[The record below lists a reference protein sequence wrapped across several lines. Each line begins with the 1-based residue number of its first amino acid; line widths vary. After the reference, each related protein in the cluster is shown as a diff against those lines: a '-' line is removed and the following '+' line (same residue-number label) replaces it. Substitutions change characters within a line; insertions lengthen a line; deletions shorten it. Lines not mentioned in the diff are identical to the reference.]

1 MGKINVLPFAVANLI
16 AAGEVVDRPASVV
29 KELMENSIDAGAR
42 RITVEIQ
49 NGGVTFLRVSDDGCG
64 MEKDELPVAIR
75 RHATSK
81 IKDASDLDTIITLGF
96 RGEALAATCAVS
108 KVRIISKPH
117 GAPNGAML
125 EVNAGDIVSLSERGA
140 SDGTTVIVEDLFRNV
155 PARRKFLKKDVTE
168 AMAVTSTVEKIAV
181 SHPEIA
187 VTLIVDGHVK
197 VETTGDGN
205 LKSAVWAVFG
215 KDFASRLLPVN
226 GEFEDVRVS
235 GFIGRTDNVKAN
247 RSYENFFINHRYVRS
262 KTAMA
267 AIEQAYVSYLP
278 QERFPACVLF
288 LEIDPRR
295 VDVNVHP
302 AKLEVKFS
310 NEKPVFEA
318 IYYAVRSALEQNV
331 TRPEVKLVA
340 PGGQRMSDTAF
351 PVSNGKNESV
361 RNLQMRMT
369 EVPGAKNT
377 PAFDRVTAEEYRR
390 KYMGE
395 APSAGRTETQAG
407 ASRRAAS
414 SAPSAGTGSGTIGT

>member
-155 PARRKFLKKDVTE
+155 PFSIRR
-168 AMAVTSTVEKIAV
+168 
-181 SHPEIA
+181 
-187 VTLIVDGHVK
+187 
-197 VETTGDGN
+197 
-205 LKSAVWAVFG
+205 
-215 KDFASRLLPVN
+215 
-226 GEFEDVRVS
+226 
-235 GFIGRTDNVKAN
+235 
-247 RSYENFFINHRYVRS
+247 
-262 KTAMA
+262 
-267 AIEQAYVSYLP
+267 
-278 QERFPACVLF
+278 
-288 LEIDPRR
+288 
-295 VDVNVHP
+295 
-302 AKLEVKFS
+302 
-310 NEKPVFEA
+310 
-318 IYYAVRSALEQNV
+318 
-331 TRPEVKLVA
+331 
-340 PGGQRMSDTAF
+340 GGA
-351 PVSNGKNESV
+351 
-361 RNLQMRMT
+361 
-369 EVPGAKNT
+369 
-377 PAFDRVTAEEYRR
+377 
-390 KYMGE
+390 
-395 APSAGRTETQAG
+395 
-407 ASRRAAS
+407 
-414 SAPSAGTGSGTIGT
+414 